1 MQNEVPTNGK
11 HASDRPRTIAQIK
24 QEIDGLSV
32 MQHEALGRAT
42 FLGMSKEEAKQLEE
56 RRAQIS
62 LLVEE
67 LVRAKT
73 VEDVPSESPS

>member
-1 MQNEVPTNGK
+1 MASEVPTDGK
-11 HASDRPRTIAQIK
+11 RASDPPRRIEEIK
-24 QEIDGLSV
+24 KEIDELSA
-32 MQHEALGRAT
+32 MQREALRRAT